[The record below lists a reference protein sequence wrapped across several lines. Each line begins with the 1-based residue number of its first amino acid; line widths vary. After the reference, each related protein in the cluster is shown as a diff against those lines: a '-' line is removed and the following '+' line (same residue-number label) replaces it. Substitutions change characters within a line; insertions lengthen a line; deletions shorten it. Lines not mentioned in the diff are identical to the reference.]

1 MMEKSK
7 VDLHDKEEYAKLLLW
22 DFAGDEEFYHTHQ
35 TCLSQDAI
43 YLVVTKLNEAD
54 DKNAQEMFQLWMN
67 SIHCY
72 CRLDDQEKN
81 PGSFTAKKD
90 ESTETQETNMLDPP
104 VILVGSHKD
113 KVRLSKGEKIGIE
126 CKKQIQSYVKDVSDD
141 ACGHIRSEYFIS
153 NTKDDDVVFQRIK
166 QDILNLARGMKSWN
180 KEYPLKFIQ
189 LEKCLQERKKGLSVP
204 IITLK
209 ELEQISLE
217 TPMPMNAE
225 ELMLFLKFHHEIRAI
240 VYFED
245 LPEFIILD
253 TQWLSDAF
261 KCIVTAE
268 KFQSDVSRHRIKEK
282 LKDLNIRGIL
292 HSAVLDDI
300 FRDEK
305 TILYKY
311 DQHKDDILNIMEKF
325 DIIIPATREG
335 ADEKPCYYVPCMV
348 KSKPEYDIYEMFNVT
363 NKTCQKSTW
372 LCFKFR
378 FLPPHLINHLI
389 ASLSRKFK
397 VAEVDATEQ
406 EKSPIAFFR
415 GTVVFELQKATKLRK
430 LILMACPNFIQIQVL
445 EFKKEIKRGMYKYIA
460 AFLTEEIIKIIDTR
474 FKMSNVKFEKKWKCG
489 LNKPESVTGLHDFS
503 EKQII
508 EYHCEKCKAIHR
520 FTGEWSDLQNE
531 SLCISKEEFN
541 FTKMG
546 MIVLNILADVL
557 YDLLKQ
563 DKPNLPLRSDCDIT
577 YLYSEHRY
585 INKHIPSNSSNRR
598 CPPGPWGGK
607 WQDIQNTDIAIGDD
621 IERIRL
627 TRNELQHSRT
637 FNLDDNRYIELCNII
652 GHLLKRFDQN
662 IKPVSLYTDRLNETL
677 AKTCSEEEV
686 ISIENEI

>member
-1 MMEKSK
+1 MHWFKNWINIIFHRPLVSY
-7 VDLHDKEEYAKLLLW
+7 DFNNDKLLL
-22 DFAGDEEFYHTHQ
+22 
-35 TCLSQDAI
+35 TCF
-43 YLVVTKLNEAD
+43 
-54 DKNAQEMFQLWMN
+54 FQ
-67 SIHCY
+67 
-72 CRLDDQEKN
+72 
-81 PGSFTAKKD
+81 F
-90 ESTETQETNMLDPP
+90 P
-104 VILVGSHKD
+104 VSDLLMK
-113 KVRLSKGEKIGIE
+113 IE

-153 NTKDDDVVFQRIK
+153 NTKDDDGVFQKIK

-189 LEKCLQERKKGLSVP
+189 LEKCLQERKKGLSIP
-204 IITLK
+204 SITLK

-217 TPMPMNAE
+217 TLMPMNAE
-225 ELMLFLKFHHEIRAI
+225 ELMLFLKFHHEIRAL

-292 HSAVLDDI
+292 HSVVLDDI

-363 NKTCQKSTW
+363 NKTCQKSSW

-406 EKSPIAFFR
+406 DKSQIAFFR
-415 GTVVFELQKATKLRK
+415 GTIVFELQKATKLRK
-430 LILMACPNFIQIQVL
+430 LILMTCPNFIQIQVL

-489 LNKPESVTGLHDFS
+489 LNKP
-503 EKQII
+503 
-508 EYHCEKCKAIHR
+508 
-520 FTGEWSDLQNE
+520 
-531 SLCISKEEFN
+531 
-541 FTKMG
+541 
-546 MIVLNILADVL
+546 
-557 YDLLKQ
+557 
-563 DKPNLPLRSDCDIT
+563 
-577 YLYSEHRY
+577 
-585 INKHIPSNSSNRR
+585 
-598 CPPGPWGGK
+598 
-607 WQDIQNTDIAIGDD
+607 
-621 IERIRL
+621 
-627 TRNELQHSRT
+627 
-637 FNLDDNRYIELCNII
+637 
-652 GHLLKRFDQN
+652 
-662 IKPVSLYTDRLNETL
+662 
-677 AKTCSEEEV
+677 
-686 ISIENEI
+686 